1 MSPVLLIN
9 GSMRLFKSRDR
20 LFFGSR
26 TGGNKIALGDRGIP
40 PAGVR
45 PHKRAS
51 LIPVEGTSAYLKGLM
66 RIKSLP
72 FESHKAIPN

>member
-1 MSPVLLIN
+1 MAARVYLSPEIGCFLGPVPVVTKLPW
-9 GSMRLFKSRDR
+9 
-20 LFFGSR
+20 
-26 TGGNKIALGDRGIP
+26 GDRGIP

-66 RIKSLP
+66 RIQLLP
-72 FESHKAIPN
+72 FESHNAIPN